1 MFKKIIAVIMALT
14 MLFVFASCKG
24 KEEAA
29 TETTRNAN
37 QPLADVTSQE
47 LNIPDKKVAILVAA
61 ESQYT
66 EDYRAAKELE
76 EKYPDTV
83 TVREY
88 PETSTLV
95 AGDPDIMNI
104 SKEIAADSAYGAI
117 VYARA
122 TQYTADAIRVAKE
135 VNPDIKT
142 ICIEPEGSV
151 DRLAKKSDLILCV
164 DWVKAANDIVAAAKE
179 QGAEYFLMFSHTRHI
194 SGSSA
199 LDSLVMLY
207 ATAKNAFDVA
217 CEEQGISFVFDTAPD
232 PTYSGGIND
241 VNQYMREAVAR
252 HLESEKI
259 AGKNVA
265 VFSTDAFAQKELLKI
280 ADEREFIYISPSFP
294 TAYDGLRE
302 AFEIDMPESIANVA
316 TYVDNAKDAVS
327 GNAKYSIYTYP
338 LASVMLYTAVYCAF
352 DILSGDT
359 TSENLGEMTIMR
371 ANDCAGSDEF
381 TIEAFSSYANVYAAY
396 CPAFEIIK

>member
-1 MFKKIIAVIMALT
+1 MFKKFIAVFLALT
-14 MLFVFASCKG
+14 MIFAFASCKDKDESTG
-24 KEEAA
+24 
-29 TETTRNAN
+29 ETTQNVK
-37 QPLADVTSQE
+37 QPLADITSQA

-76 EKYPDTV
+76 TKFPDKITV
-83 TVREY
+83 KEY
-88 PETSTLV
+88 PETSKRV
-95 AGDPDIMNI
+95 AGDPEIMTI
-104 SKEIAADSAYGAI
+104 SKEIAADAAYGAI
-117 VYARA
+117 IYARA

-142 ICIEPEGSV
+142 VCVEPEGSV
-151 DRLAKKSDLILCV
+151 DRLSKKSDLIICV

-199 LDSLVMLY
+199 LDSIVMLY
-207 ATAKNAFDVA
+207 ATAKNAFEVA

-232 PTYSGGIND
+232 PNYSGGIND
-241 VNQYMREAVAR
+241 VNRYMREAVAR
-252 HLESEKI
+252 HIDSGKI

-265 VFSTDAFAQKELLKI
+265 VFSTDTFAQEELLKI
-280 ADEREFIYISPSFP
+280 ADEKGFIYLSPSFP

-302 AFEIDMPESIANVA
+302 AFEIDMPENVA
-316 TYVDNAKDAVS
+316 DVSAYVANAKEAVS
-327 GNAKYSIYTYP
+327 GEARYSIYNYP
-338 LASVMLYTAVYCAF
+338 LASVMLYTAVYSTF
-352 DILSGDT
+352 DILSGKAT
-359 TSENLGEMTIMR
+359 AENLGEMTMMR
-371 ANDCAGSDEF
+371 AKDCAGNDAF
-381 TIEAFSSYANVYAAY
+381 TVEAFSNYTNVYAVY